1 MLWKTGVIKLAKE
14 KTYKIVY
21 DREACIGAA
30 ACAAVA
36 PALWEIKDDGKA
48 VLKGGKKDK
57 DGKEVLVVKAGEWDD
72 KMKQSAEVCP
82 VHAIEIFEDDK
93 KVV

>member
-1 MLWKTGVIKLAKE
+1 MIKMPE
-14 KTYKIVY
+14 KTYKIVF
-21 DREACIGAA
+21 DRDACIGAA

-36 PALWEIKDDGKA
+36 PELWEIKSDGKA

-57 DGKEVLVVKAGEWDD
+57 DGKEVLVVKASKWTD

-82 VHAIEIFEDDK
+82 VRAIQIFEDDK
-93 KVV
+93 KIV